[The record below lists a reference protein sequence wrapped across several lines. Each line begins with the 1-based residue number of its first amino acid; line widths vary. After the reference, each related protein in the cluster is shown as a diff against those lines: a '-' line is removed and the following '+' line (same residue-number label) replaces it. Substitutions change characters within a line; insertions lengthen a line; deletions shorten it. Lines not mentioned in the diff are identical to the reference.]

1 MRRIKMEIDCR
12 GKACPQPVI
21 TAKQALDQL
30 KEGEIV
36 LVVDNPGSSENVERF
51 ARSQGC
57 SVQVVKKEGDY
68 YLRLGK
74 PRSGE
79 ATAFLQEGQ
88 KARKTV
94 AYISSQFLGVGDDAL
109 GAILMRAFLKTLLE
123 MENKPD
129 PLIFINSGVKLT
141 SEGSEVLESLR
152 ALAGGGVG
160 ILSCGTCLD
169 FYGLKEKLRVGI
181 VSNMYDIARSLLE
194 ADTIIR
200 P

>member
-1 MRRIKMEIDCR
+1 MEIDCR

-21 TAKQALDQL
+21 TAKRALEQL
-30 KEGEIV
+30 KEGEVV
-36 LVVDNPGSSENVERF
+36 LVVDNPASSENVERF

-57 SVQVVKKEGDY
+57 SVHVVEKEGDY

-79 ATAFLQEGQ
+79 ASVFPQEGK

-94 AYISSQFLGVGDDAL
+94 AYISSQFLGIGDDAL

-123 MENKPD
+123 MENKPN

-152 ALAGGGVG
+152 ALAGGGVE
-160 ILSCGTCLD
+160 IFSCGTCLD
-169 FYGLKEKLRVGI
+169 FYGLKEKLRVGV

>member
-1 MRRIKMEIDCR
+1 MEIDCR

-21 TAKQALDQL
+21 TAKQALEQL
-30 KEGEIV
+30 KEGEVVI
-36 LVVDNPGSSENVERF
+36 VVDNPASSENVERF

-57 SVQVVKKEGDY
+57 SVQVAKRDEDY
-68 YLRLGK
+68 YVRLGK
-74 PRSGE
+74 PRSRGS
-79 ATAFLQEGQ
+79 AAPPQEGK
-88 KARKTV
+88 KARKAV
-94 AYISSQFLGVGDDAL
+94 AYISSQFLGIGDDAL

-123 MENKPD
+123 MENKPN

-152 ALAGGGVG
+152 ALAAGGVE
-160 ILSCGTCLD
+160 IFSCGTCLD
-169 FYGLKEKLRVGI
+169 FYGLKEKLKVGI
-181 VSNMYDIARSLLE
+181 VSNMFDIARSLLE

>member
-1 MRRIKMEIDCR
+1 MEIDCR

-21 TAKQALDQL
+21 TAKQALEQL
-30 KEGEIV
+30 KEGEVV
-36 LVVDNPGSSENVERF
+36 LVVDNPVSSENVERF

-57 SVQVVKKEGDY
+57 SVHVVEKEGDY

-79 ATAFLQEGQ
+79 VASFPQEG
-88 KARKTV
+88 KRARKTV
-94 AYISSQFLGVGDDAL
+94 AYVSSQFLGIGDDVL

-123 MENKPD
+123 MENRPN

-152 ALAGGGVG
+152 ALAGGGVE

-169 FYGLKEKLRVGI
+169 FYRLKEKLRVGI